1 VVPHEFGLV
10 SGEQTPVQL
19 WEPVA
24 HWPWQADAESIQAPL
39 QSFCVAGQLPPQTPA
54 VQVAVPP
61 VIAGQGVHEVP
72 QLAGSL
78 LLRHLP
84 AVLQ

>member
-1 VVPHEFGLV
+1 M
-10 SGEQTPVQL
+10 
-19 WEPVA
+19 
-24 HWPWQADAESIQAPL
+24 QAPL

-61 VIAGQGVHEVP
+61 VMAGQGVQDVP
-72 QLAGSL
+72 QLAASV

-84 AVLQ
+84 EVLQ